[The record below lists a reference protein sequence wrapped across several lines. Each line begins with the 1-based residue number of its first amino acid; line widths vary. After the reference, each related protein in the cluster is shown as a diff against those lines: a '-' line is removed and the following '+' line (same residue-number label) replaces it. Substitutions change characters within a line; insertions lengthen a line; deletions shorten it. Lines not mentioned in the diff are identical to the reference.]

1 MKLSKKHSALFQII
15 AGTIILMIL
24 QFQPTFFSI
33 TTDSPQH
40 FNKKLNE
47 KELETRRLL
56 TALKTQKK
64 YTSFEFL
71 SEQELNN
78 LYEHQGIALFVLKN
92 NRPVFWSNRN
102 IVLPNNLSVFNSEA
116 GAIQLTN
123 GWFQYII
130 EEKNDLQYLALILI
144 KKQFKIENKFLKNEF
159 HSSYR
164 FQNNFDVSIKTGK
177 HPIISVD
184 DSTLF
189 YLTEKPF
196 PSNTYKKTNWII
208 LLLFFIGIV
217 LITSGINILIIRHH
231 QLKALNLFAVFIFL
245 ALIRVFT
252 AIYTLP
258 ESVFNQEIF
267 SPIVYAHSSFFPS
280 LGDFLIHIIF
290 FFILIYF
297 TVKFKNVT
305 YSSKKWSAYFFM
317 LFIAILPL
325 IITDLLEGLIK
336 NSKINF
342 DINYILELNAYSFV
356 GIFGLLLLYASTIV
370 LVKTAFTRFSTSLFP
385 KKQFVLT
392 LFFLSSITIV
402 LGKIIYG
409 LSPIH
414 SSWIIPVI
422 LVFSYKDS
430 STKIEFNKIII
441 ITFLTSV
448 YVSLGFI
455 DYSVDKE
462 LSDKQFVAKSI
473 AKEQDPITEFLFKEV
488 KTKMQA
494 DTFLQN
500 NLHEY
505 WERKSEFEDYIN
517 NKYFGG
523 FWNNYLV
530 NIYRCTNND
539 TIFIK
544 ETNEDKNCIEFFKNK
559 IINQAYQPENIN
571 EDFNFLYTSDGISSY
586 LGSLVIR
593 DSSLNR
599 SNDSYLF
606 IEFFPQAYS
615 RAIGYPELLLNQKE
629 IEKSFQFNKYSY
641 AKFRKG
647 KLVSNS
653 GNVNYTSEWTGFF
666 SQPKL
671 YQFITQKTT
680 NNEHLIYQSDQHTT
694 IIVSSKRK
702 TWVDYI
708 TTFSYL
714 FLITGLIFFIL
725 SIFNKTPPFSWLLS
739 LSDFS
744 SKIQFFI
751 ISTLLL
757 SFLLYGWG
765 TSYYIEKQY
774 VSKNKKI
781 LQEKVQ
787 SLIIELDQKFGE
799 HKNLT
804 HEHLDEMTYY
814 LIKFSNVFYTDINL
828 FDANGELLA
837 TSRPEIYDAGLLS
850 RRMDRNAYK
859 NIHQRKRVAYVNDEK
874 IGELDYLSA
883 YVPFTNRKNK
893 LLVYVNLPYFA
904 KQNDFESELSEFFTA
919 LINIYGLL
927 FLISV
932 IIAVFF
938 ANYLSEP
945 LRLIRQKLKTL
956 QFGKSYETIHWNSN
970 DEIGELVKEYN
981 NKVIELEA
989 NAQKLAKSERESAW
1003 REMAKQ
1009 VAHEIKN
1016 PLTPMKLSVQH
1027 LQRFAENDTNAVAEK
1042 IKATSQMLIEQ
1053 IDTLANIADA
1063 FSNFAKM
1070 PKANTEK
1077 IDLIPIIKNTVDLFT
1092 KEEKDEFTISF
1103 QPKINAAFVVAD
1115 KNQMIRVFTNL
1126 IKNAIQA
1133 IPTERK
1139 GEISIQLSEEN
1150 NHYKIDVAD
1159 NGIGINDE
1167 QKDKIFIPSFT
1178 TKNKGMGLGLA
1189 MIKNIV
1195 ENIDGSISFTSQP
1208 NELTV
1213 FCIILP
1219 KAQ

>member
-1 MKLSKKHSALFQII
+1 MRISKKHSAFIQVI
-15 AGTIILMIL
+15 AGIIIIMIL

-33 TTDSPQH
+33 TTDNPNH
-40 FNKKLNE
+40 FNKKLNK
-47 KELETRRLL
+47 KEIKARSFLI
-56 TALKTQKK
+56 ALQTQKN
-64 YTSFEFL
+64 YNSFNLLNE
-71 SEQELNN
+71 SELNN
-78 LYEHQGIALFVLKN
+78 LYEKQGIALFVLN
-92 NRPVFWSNRN
+92 NGNPVFWSNRN
-102 IVLPNNLSVFNSEA
+102 IVLPETFSVFEKET
-116 GAIQLTN
+116 GVIQLTN
-123 GWFQYII
+123 GWFQYLVK
-130 EEKNDLQYLALILI
+130 EKNDLKYLALILI

-159 HSSYR
+159 HSSFK
-164 FQNNFDVSIKTGK
+164 FQNSFDVSTKTGK
-177 HPIISVD
+177 YLIKSIEGEA
-184 DSTLF
+184 LF
-189 YLTEKPF
+189 FLTEKPF

-208 LLLFFIGIV
+208 LLLFFISIV
-217 LITSGINILIIRHH
+217 LITSGINILII
-231 QLKALNLFAVFIFL
+231 QQPKLKALNLFVVFIFL

-267 SPIVYAHSSFFPS
+267 SPIIYAHSSLFPS

-305 YSSKKWSAYFFM
+305 YSNKKWSAYVFM
-317 LFIAILPL
+317 LFIVVLPL
-325 IITDLLEGLIK
+325 VITDLLEGLIK

-342 DINYILELNAYSFV
+342 DINYILELNPYSFV
-356 GIFGLLLLYASTIV
+356 GIFGLLLLYASTII
-370 LVKTAFTRFSTSLFP
+370 LVKTAFTRFSTTLFP
-385 KKQFVLT
+385 KKQFVIT
-392 LFFLSSITIV
+392 LLLLSIIAMV
-402 LGKIIYG
+402 LGKVIYN
-409 LSPIH
+409 LNPFH
-414 SSWIIPVI
+414 SSWILPVI
-422 LVFSYKDS
+422 LIFSYKDS
-430 STKIEFNKIII
+430 SSKIEFNKIII
-441 ITFLTSV
+441 ITFLTAV

-462 LSDKQFVAKSI
+462 LSDKQFVAKNI

-488 KTKMQA
+488 KTKMQT

-505 WERKSEFEDYIN
+505 WERKAEFEDYIN

-544 ETNEDKNCIEFFKNK
+544 ETNEDKNCIEFFRNK

-586 LGSLVIR
+586 LGNLVIK
-593 DSSLNR
+593 DSSANR

-615 RAIGYPELLLNQKE
+615 KAIGYPELLLNQKE
-629 IEKSFQFNKYSY
+629 IEKSFQFNKFSY

-666 SQPKL
+666 TQPKL
-671 YQFITQKTT
+671 YHFLTQNTT

-694 IIVSSKRK
+694 IVVSSKRK

-725 SIFNKTPPFSWLLS
+725 SIFIKTPPFSWLLS

-787 SLIIELDQKFGE
+787 SLIIELDQKFGDHKTLTAE
-799 HKNLT
+799 HF
-804 HEHLDEMTYY
+804 DEMTYY

-828 FDANGELLA
+828 FDTNGELLA
-837 TSRPEIYDAGLLS
+837 TSRSEIYDAGLLS

-883 YVPFTNRKNK
+883 YVPFSNRKNK
-893 LLVYVNLPYFA
+893 LLAYVNLPYFA

-945 LRLIRQKLKTL
+945 LRLIRQKLKNL

-1027 LQRFAENDTNAVAEK
+1027 LQRFAESDTKTLSEK
-1042 IKATSQMLIEQ
+1042 IKSTSQMLIEQ
-1053 IDTLANIADA
+1053 IDSLANIADA

-1077 IDLIPIIKNTVDLFT
+1077 IDLIPIINNTVDLFT
-1092 KEEKDEFTISF
+1092 KEESDEFTITF
-1103 QPKINAAFVVAD
+1103 RTKLNKAFVVAD
-1115 KNQMIRVFTNL
+1115 KNQLIRVFTNL
-1126 IKNAIQA
+1126 IKNATQA
-1133 IPTERK
+1133 IPSNRK
-1139 GEISIQLSEEN
+1139 GEINIYLSEEN
-1150 NHYKIDVAD
+1150 DQYKIEITD
-1159 NGIGINDE
+1159 NGTGIDDK

-1189 MIKNIV
+1189 MVKNII
-1195 ENIDGSISFTSQP
+1195 ENVDGSISFTSKP

-1213 FCIILP
+1213 FCIMLP
-1219 KAQ
+1219 KAL